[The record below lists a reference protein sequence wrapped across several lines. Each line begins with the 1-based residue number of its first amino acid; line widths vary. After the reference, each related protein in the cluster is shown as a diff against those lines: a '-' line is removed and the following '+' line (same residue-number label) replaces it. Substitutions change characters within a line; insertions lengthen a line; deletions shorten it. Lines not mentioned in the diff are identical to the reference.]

1 MIGRSKKKHTLTTK
15 GLKMTDDC
23 LRPVTV
29 DISSFGIIKP
39 CGEMTIPYGETS
51 FTELKAIY
59 KEKIKELDNENISAY
74 MLDGMSMLAD
84 LRGAFM
90 ECRKLAK
97 PVYAVIDVDSELL
110 TEHELPADAAL
121 IVMQSLGAVCFGISS
136 DDHDTLLEGVKR
148 IRPYAQIPLAVRPKS
163 GTFTDEQ
170 ISELL
175 QVGADVFIGLD
186 SETSTRFQNIISDEN
201 FRMPEIECEDS
212 LMLANERSAFFLEH
226 DTTEISAPIEC
237 NAGMGED
244 LIAACDNSGYD
255 VLKIQINSPDDALDF
270 ADNAHMAT
278 LPVMF
283 SGDDE
288 IAMKLAV
295 MLYQGRA
302 LIDGTS
308 LIDPEE
314 LKKAARKYGA
324 VIY

>member
-1 MIGRSKKKHTLTTK
+1 
-15 GLKMTDDC
+15 MTDDC
-23 LRPVTV
+23 LRPIAINTENFTF
-29 DISSFGIIKP
+29 IGAS
-39 CGEMTIPYGETS
+39 GEMTIPYGETS

-59 KEKIKELDNENISAY
+59 KDRLELLDPERAI
-74 MLDGMSMLAD
+74 MLDGMTMLAD
-84 LRGAFM
+84 LRAAFL
-90 ECRKLAK
+90 ESRKYGCPIYILLH
-97 PVYAVIDVDSELL
+97 VDSEMM

-121 IVMQSLGAVCFGISS
+121 IVMQSLGAVCFGITADSTE
-136 DDHDTLLEGVKR
+136 TLING
-148 IRPYAQIPLAVRPKS
+148 IRKIKPYSKIPLAVRPHS
-163 GTFTDEQ
+163 GTFTDDELK
-170 ISELL
+170 ELL
-175 QVGADVFIGLD
+175 EAGADVFLD
-186 SETSTRFQNIISDEN
+186 LDDECSTRFQNIISKVGYKQ
-201 FRMPEIECEDS
+201 PEIDYIES

-226 DTTEISAPIEC
+226 DTTEISDPIEC

-244 LIAACDNSGYD
+244 LIAACEQSGCD

-308 LIDPEE
+308 LIDIGE
-314 LKKAARKYGA
+314 LKKAAQKYGA

>member
-1 MIGRSKKKHTLTTK
+1 MTAYWK
-15 GLKMTDDC
+15 GYEMTDDC
-23 LRPVTV
+23 LRPITV
-29 DISSFGIIKP
+29 DTDNFVIVEPSGK
-39 CGEMTIPYGETS
+39 MTIPYGETS
-51 FTELKAIY
+51 FTELKAYY
-59 KEKIKELDNENISAY
+59 KEKLNETVTDEY
-74 MLDGMSMLAD
+74 
-84 LRGAFM
+84 GAFM
-90 ECRKLAK
+90 LDRMTMLSDLRAALLECRKYGR
-97 PVYAVIDVDSELL
+97 PVYVMLDVDEEML

-121 IVMQSLGAVCFGISS
+121 IVMQSIGAICFGITADSNE
-136 DDHDTLLEGVKR
+136 TLIGCIRR
-148 IRPYAQIPLAVRPKS
+148 IKPYAQIPLAVRPKA
-163 GTFTDEQ
+163 GTLTDE
-170 ISELL
+170 ELTDL
-175 QVGADVFIGLD
+175 LNAGTDVFIGLSD
-186 SETSTRFQNIISDEN
+186 ECSTRFQNIISTEGYKP
-201 FRMPEIECEDS
+201 PEVEYIDS

-226 DTTEISAPIEC
+226 DTTEISEPIEC

-244 LIAACDNSGYD
+244 LIAACENSGCD

-308 LIDPEE
+308 LIDYEE
-314 LKKAARKYGA
+314 LKKAAQKYGA

>member
-1 MIGRSKKKHTLTTK
+1 
-15 GLKMTDDC
+15 MTDDC
-23 LRPVTV
+23 LRPVAVNT
-29 DISSFGIIKP
+29 DNFAFIRP

-59 KEKIKELDNENISAY
+59 KTRIADADSDDKTAF
-74 MLDGMSMLAD
+74 MLSGMTMLAD
-84 LRGAFM
+84 LRASIL
-90 ECRKLAK
+90 ECRKLGK
-97 PVYAVIDVDSELL
+97 PVYVMLEVDEELL

-121 IVMQSLGAVCFGISS
+121 IVMQSLGAVCFGIAA
-136 DDHDTLLEGVKR
+136 DDAETLYDGVMR
-148 IRPYAQIPLAVRPKS
+148 IKPYSKIPLAVMPKNGELS
-163 GTFTDEQ
+163 DDDIRRLLGAGT
-170 ISELL
+170 
-175 QVGADVFIGLD
+175 DVFAGLSD
-186 SETSTRFQNIISDEN
+186 ECSARFHNIISDEN
-201 FRMPEIECEDS
+201 CRPPEIEYIDS

-226 DTTEISAPIEC
+226 DTTEISEPIEC

-244 LIAACDNSGYD
+244 LIAACEQSGCD
-255 VLKIQINSPDDALDF
+255 VLRIQINSPDDALDF

-314 LKKAARKYGA
+314 MRKTARKYGA

>member
-1 MIGRSKKKHTLTTK
+1 
-15 GLKMTDDC
+15 MTDDC
-23 LRPVTV
+23 LRPVAIKTE
-29 DISSFGIIKP
+29 SFTFIEP

-51 FTELKAIY
+51 FTELKEIY
-59 KEKIKELDNENISAY
+59 KEKLAGSDSDDKSAV
-74 MLDGMSMLAD
+74 MLYGMTMLAD
-84 LRGAFM
+84 LRAAIL
-90 ECRKLAK
+90 ECRKAGK
-97 PVYAVIDVDSELL
+97 PVYVMLDVDGELL

-121 IVMQSLGAVCFGISS
+121 IVMQSLGAVCFGITA
-136 DDHDTLLEGVKR
+136 DETETLTDGISRLK
-148 IRPYAQIPLAVRPKS
+148 PFSKIPLAVRPKS
-163 GTFTDEQ
+163 GTLTDDEMK
-170 ISELL
+170 ELL
-175 QVGADVFIGLD
+175 AAGADVFIGLD
-186 SETSTRFQNIISDEN
+186 DECATRFQNIISTEGYAP
-201 FRMPEIECEDS
+201 PEIEYIDS

-226 DTTEISAPIEC
+226 DTTEISEPVEC

-244 LIAACDNSGYD
+244 IIAACEQSGCD
-255 VLKIQINSPDDALDF
+255 VLRVQINSPDDALDF

>member
-1 MIGRSKKKHTLTTK
+1 
-15 GLKMTDDC
+15 MTDDQ
-23 LRPVTV
+23 LRPVTI
-29 DISSFGIIKP
+29 DLDSFGIIKP

-51 FTELKAIY
+51 FTELKTIY
-59 KEKIKELDNENISAY
+59 KEKINALPDDGHEAY
-74 MLDGMSMLAD
+74 LLSGMTMLAD

-90 ECRKLAK
+90 ECRKHGK
-97 PVYAVIDVDSELL
+97 PIYALIDVDDELL

-136 DDHDTLLEGVKR
+136 DDYDTLLEGVKR
-148 IRPYAQIPLAVRPKS
+148 IRSYAQIPVAVQKKNGVLS
-163 GTFTDEQ
+163 EGQ
-170 ISELL
+170 ISGLL
-175 QVGADVFIGLD
+175 SVGAEVFIGLD
-186 SETSTRFQNIISDEN
+186 SESSTRFQNIISDEN
-201 FRMPEIECEDS
+201 FRMPEFECEDS

-226 DTTEISAPIEC
+226 DTTEISEPVEC

-244 LIAACDNSGYD
+244 LIAVCERGGID
-255 VLKIQINSPDDALDF
+255 VIKIQINSPDDALDF

-308 LIDPEE
+308 LIDPDE
-314 LKKAARKYGA
+314 LKKTARKYGA

>member
-1 MIGRSKKKHTLTTK
+1 
-15 GLKMTDDC
+15 MTDDC
-23 LRPVTV
+23 LRPVA
-29 DISSFGIIKP
+29 IKTDTFMRITP

-59 KEKIKELDNENISAY
+59 KDRINELDCGDKSAF
-74 MLDGMSMLAD
+74 MLDCMTMLAD
-84 LRGAFM
+84 MRAAAL
-90 ECRKLAK
+90 ECRKHGK
-97 PVYAVIDVDSELL
+97 PVYVILDVDSELL

-121 IVMQSLGAVCFGISS
+121 IVMQSIGAICFGLTS
-136 DDHDTLLEGVKR
+136 DDTEILLDGIRR
-148 IRPYAQIPLAVRPKS
+148 IKPYSKIPLAVMPKS
-163 GTFTDEQ
+163 GTLTDSEL
-170 ISELL
+170 SELL
-175 QVGADVFIGLD
+175 AEGTDVFIGLD
-186 SETSTRFQNIISDEN
+186 DDCSTRFRNLISSEGYY
-201 FRMPEIECEDS
+201 IDS

-226 DTTEISAPIEC
+226 DTTEISSPIEC
-237 NAGMGED
+237 NTGMGED
-244 LIAACDNSGYD
+244 LIAACEQSGCD

-314 LKKAARKYGA
+314 LKKTAQKYGA

>member
-1 MIGRSKKKHTLTTK
+1 
-15 GLKMTDDC
+15 MTDDS
-23 LRPVTV
+23 LRPVA
-29 DISSFGIIKP
+29 IKTENFTFIRP

-51 FTELKAIY
+51 FTELKTIY
-59 KEKIKELDNENISAY
+59 KEKINELDSDDKTAF
-74 MLDGMSMLAD
+74 MLSGMTMLAD
-84 LRGAFM
+84 MRAAYL
-90 ECRKLAK
+90 ECRHKRK
-97 PVYAVIDVDSELL
+97 PVYVLVDVDSEFL

-121 IVMQSLGAVCFGISS
+121 IVMQSIGAVCFGLTS
-136 DDHDTLLEGVKR
+136 DDTEILLDGVRK
-148 IRPYAQIPLAVRPKS
+148 IKPYSKIPIAVCPKS
-163 GTFTDEQ
+163 GTFTDDELR
-170 ISELL
+170 ELL
-175 QVGADVFIGLD
+175 KVGTDVFIGLD
-186 SETSTRFQNIISDEN
+186 NDCETRFQNVISSEG
-201 FRMPEIECEDS
+201 FRLPEIEYIDS
-212 LMLANERSAFFLEH
+212 MMLANERSAFFLEH
-226 DTTEISAPIEC
+226 DTTEISEPIVC

-244 LIAACDNSGYD
+244 LIAACEHGGYD

-314 LKKAARKYGA
+314 LKKTAGKYGA